1 MNVPARR
8 CTAAF
13 SPQGYFVQVPPG
25 LVQAELRH
33 CFARWGRP
41 LALQFDNGNPWG
53 SWGDLPTPLASWLI
67 GLGLGVRWIPPRT
80 PQDNGVVER
89 SQAVAFNW
97 AEPDRCRDVAA
108 LQRRLEEED
117 RVQRERY
124 PYGGFPSRWA
134 AYPGL
139 AHSGRPYSAAWERAH
154 WSWAAVLSYLAGVQ
168 VVRRV
173 DCCGKI
179 GLYHDKLY
187 VGSVNRGKEVVVQ
200 FDAAAAQW
208 VISARDGVEL
218 CRRPLTQFDAAG
230 LRRLPMNG

>member
-13 SPQGYFVQVPPG
+13 SPHGYFVQVPAG
-25 LVQAELRH
+25 LVQAELRG

-41 LALQFDNGNPWG
+41 TALQFDNGNPWG

-67 GLGLGVRWIPPRT
+67 GLGLGVSWIPART

-97 AEPDRCRDVAA
+97 AEPDHCHDVAE
-108 LQRRLEEED
+108 LQRRLDEED
-117 RVQRERY
+117 HVQRANY
-124 PYGGFPSRWA
+124 PYGSFPSRLA

-154 WSWAAVLSYLAGVQ
+154 WSWKAVLSYLAGVP

-173 DCCGKI
+173 DCSGKI

-187 VGSVNRGKEVVVQ
+187 VGTVNRGKEVVVQ
-200 FDAAAAQW
+200 FDAEAAQW
-208 VISARDGVEL
+208 VISDRVGVEL
-218 CRRPLTQFDAAG
+218 CRHPLRQFDAGG
-230 LRRLPMNG
+230 LRRLPTN